1 MSGERGEEFGVIGD
15 LLEGEVERE
24 VEREEG
30 GLIRFLRGR
39 VLV

>member
-1 MSGERGEEFGVIGD
+1 MSREGGEEFGVIGD

-24 VEREEG
+24 EG
-30 GLIRFLRGR
+30 GIIRFIRGR

>member
-1 MSGERGEEFGVIGD
+1 MSKEGGEGFGVIGD

-24 VEREEG
+24 EG
-30 GLIRFLRGR
+30 GMIRFVRGR